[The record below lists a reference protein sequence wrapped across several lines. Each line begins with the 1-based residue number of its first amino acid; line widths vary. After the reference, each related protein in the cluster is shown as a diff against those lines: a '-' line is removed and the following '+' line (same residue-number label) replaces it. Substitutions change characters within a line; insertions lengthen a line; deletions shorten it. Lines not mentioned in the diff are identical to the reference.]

1 MSDRAQWLTV
11 EQTAE
16 ELQVSIETVRRWI
29 RSGELPAL
37 ELGSRRGGYRL
48 KPEDVD
54 RFIEERYGRVGKTL
68 AA

>member
-1 MSDRAQWLTV
+1 MNERTQWLTV
-11 EQTAE
+11 EQAAE

-29 RSGELPAL
+29 RAGEMPAL
-37 ELGSRRGGYRL
+37 AMGSRRGGYRL

-54 RFIEERYGRVGKTL
+54 RFIEERYGRVGKAL